1 MVRTLKDSV
10 GIQSSSVCFMVI
22 ENVWHAGTQWM
33 CFFVFVEDR

>member
-22 ENVWHAGTQWM
+22 ENVWHAGTYE
-33 CFFVFVEDR
+33 CVFVEDR